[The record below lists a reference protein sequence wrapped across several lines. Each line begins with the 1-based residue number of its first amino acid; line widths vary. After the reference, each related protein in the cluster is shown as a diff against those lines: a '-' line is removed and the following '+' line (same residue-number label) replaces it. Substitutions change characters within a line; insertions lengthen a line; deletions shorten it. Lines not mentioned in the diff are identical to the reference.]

1 MDKVVK
7 FNPTTLAAP
16 PENKHAH
23 VVIAPAGAR
32 TAYIAG
38 QVALDKDWNVIGAGD
53 HGAQAEQ
60 CLRNIAD
67 ALSAIGAGPDQIV
80 EMVIIVVDYE
90 EAMMAAI
97 NRAGEVVFGEDW
109 PVTATT
115 LIGAKALGHAAF
127 LVEIKAIV
135 ALYD

>member
-7 FNPTTLAAP
+7 LDPATLAAP
-16 PENKHAH
+16 PEGKHAH
-23 VVIAPAGAR
+23 IVIAPAGAR
-32 TAYIAG
+32 MAYIAG
-38 QVALDKDWNVIGAGD
+38 QVALDRDWTVIGPGD

-60 CLRNIAD
+60 CFRNIAD
-67 ALSAIGAGPDQIV
+67 ALHAIGAVPDQIV
-80 EMVIIVVDYE
+80 EMTIIVVGYQ
-90 EAMMAAI
+90 EALMSAI
-97 NRAGEVVFGEDW
+97 NLAGERVFGTQW

-115 LIGAKALGHAAF
+115 LIGATALGHSAF